1 MVFDEPAESTGA
13 TQKEAMMAV
22 SPQVVLFVLFMLAVI
37 QATRIDEA
45 RQKRHHKAAKDSGE

>member
-1 MVFDEPAESTGA
+1 
-13 TQKEAMMAV
+13 MAV